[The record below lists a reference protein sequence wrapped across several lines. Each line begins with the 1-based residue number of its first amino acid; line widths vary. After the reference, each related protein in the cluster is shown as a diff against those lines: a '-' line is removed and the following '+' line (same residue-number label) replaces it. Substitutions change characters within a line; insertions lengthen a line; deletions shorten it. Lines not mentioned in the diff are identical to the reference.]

1 MVQEVTHVY
10 FMLGTLGL
18 GIAAFVAI
26 IWLAERKGRA
36 ELKQEQRDDEM
47 RRLRDAVEADVRA
60 RERIA
65 RGELLQN
72 DGHRRD

>member
-1 MVQEVTHVY
+1 MME
-10 FMLGTLGL
+10 FLFIIGALAA
-18 GIAAFVAI
+18 IAGVFAGVV
-26 IWLAERKGRA
+26 WLAERKMAA
-36 ELKQEQRDDEM
+36 EIRSEQRDEDL
-47 RRLRDAVEADVRA
+47 RRVREVVEADARA

>member
-1 MVQEVTHVY
+1 MMEFLFIVGA
-10 FMLGTLGL
+10 L
-18 GIAAFVAI
+18 AAVAGVFAGVV
-26 IWLAERKGRA
+26 WLAERKMAA
-36 ELKQEQRDDEM
+36 EIRSEQRDEYL
-47 RRLRDAVEADVRA
+47 RRLQDAVDADARG